1 MPMTLP
7 ETTPAPTP
15 RRAHAV
21 QSMRRGRLLCA
32 SVVGATML
40 ASCSPSL
47 DWREVRVA
55 DGQVKALFP
64 CRPENRVRQVLL
76 AGVKLEMHLESCTAG
91 EANFALSHVSVGDPS
106 RVEPVLRQ
114 LQAVFASNVG
124 GTRAEVG
131 PAKVPGMTP
140 NLIASRVRVTG
151 AREDGSAIT
160 AEAVFFVCGTV
171 IYQASMLGG
180 RIDAEAAETFFAAL
194 SAS

>member
-1 MPMTLP
+1 MTSSRTSAA
-7 ETTPAPTP
+7 TTIRNNGAL
-15 RRAHAV
+15 RAIWL
-21 QSMRRGRLLCA
+21 GRLLCGA
-32 SVVGATML
+32 LLGATLL
-40 ASCSPSL
+40 AGCSPSL

-55 DGQVKALFP
+55 DGQVAALFP
-64 CRPENRVRQVLL
+64 CRPESRVRLVLL

-91 EANFALSHVSVGDPS
+91 EANFALSHVNVGDPT

-124 GTRAEVG
+124 GTLAEAG

-140 NLIASRVRVTG
+140 NPLASRVRVTG

-171 IYQASMLGG
+171 IYQATMLGG
-180 RIDAEAAETFFAAL
+180 RLDAETADTFFAAL

>member
-1 MPMTLP
+1 MSMTLP

-15 RRAHAV
+15 RSANAV

-32 SVVGATML
+32 SVVGAMML

-47 DWREVRVA
+47 DWREFRVT
-55 DGQVKALFP
+55 DSQVKTLFP

-76 AGVKLEMHLESCTAG
+76 AGYKLEMHLESCTAG
-91 EANFALSHVSVGDPS
+91 GANFALSHVNVGDPT

-114 LQAVFASNVG
+114 LQSVFASNVG
-124 GTRAEVG
+124 RPLAQAG

-140 NLIASRVRVTG
+140 NPLASRVRVTG
-151 AREDGSAIT
+151 AREDGLAIT

-171 IYQASMLGG
+171 IYQATMLGE
-180 RIDAEAAETFFAAL
+180 RIDAEAADTFFAAL
-194 SAS
+194 SAL